1 MKWVMTQFEKRKQ
14 VIYILAPLFLTIACL
29 VLINITPRWLA
40 AETPTSA
47 AITSPPQSTAAAVEP
62 AEMAAS
68 STPASAPIMTPAPPP
83 LPALPPGAVIE
94 LLGPPPGSSF
104 RLAGTISF
112 YWRWPAPLSEGQS
125 LGIYVRL
132 NGQELLLGQL
142 DEPNVGQDYRWQVDV
157 GTLTETAV
165 SGQWF
170 VRLQSPNEANN
181 LLESEPRTFNILP

>member
-1 MKWVMTQFEKRKQ
+1 MTQFEKRKQ

-29 VLINITPRWLA
+29 VFINITPRWLA

-47 AITSPPQSTAAAVEP
+47 AITTNPQSTTAAVEP

-68 STPASAPIMTPAPPP
+68 STPTSAPIMTPTPPP
-83 LPALPPGAVIE
+83 LPTLPPGAVIE
-94 LLGPPPGSSF
+94 LLGPPSGSSF
-104 RLAGTISF
+104 RLVGTISF

-170 VRLQSPNEANN
+170 VRLQLPNEVNN
-181 LLESEPRTFNILP
+181 LLESDPRIFNILP